1 MSNYF
6 LGVDAGA
13 TKSHALISDEKGQ
26 VVGFGQAGSGNPDWV
41 GQEGFAAILDE
52 TLSQAL
58 SSGGVGR
65 RQIAGAGFG
74 VAGYDWPSQKTAML
88 DSIAKLELQCPVE
101 LVNDSLIGLMA
112 GITRDWGVAVVAGTS
127 CNAWGIGPD
136 GRYGRMSGYSFLGE
150 YAGSHELVERALQQV
165 NKAWSKRAQPTRLT
179 TAFMEMVGSPCEDD
193 LIEGISLNK
202 YEIGPSVAPLVFQV
216 AAEGDPVAQELV
228 RWAGQELGD
237 LAVGVIRQLDLFA
250 HKFEV
255 VLAGSFYRG
264 SPVIQEEM
272 ERVVHAVAP
281 GSQFVPLSAPPVI
294 GGVLFGMKAA
304 GMSAEKVAEARKT
317 LDLSYKIVV

>member
-1 MSNYF
+1 MPNYF

-26 VVGFGQAGSGNPDWV
+26 VVGFGKAGSGNPDWV
-41 GQEGFAAILDE
+41 GQDGFAAILEE

-74 VAGYDWPSQKTAML
+74 VAGYDWPSQKKDML
-88 DSIAKLELQCPVE
+88 DSINKLDLHCPIE

-112 GITRDWGVAVVAGTS
+112 GATRDWGVAVVSGTS

-150 YAGSHELVERALQQV
+150 YAGSYELVEKALQQV
-165 NKAWSKRAQPTRLT
+165 NKAWSKRSGPTRLSQ
-179 TAFMEMVGSPCEDD
+179 AFIELTGAASEAD
-193 LIEGISLNK
+193 LIEGVSLK
-202 YEIGPSVAPLVFQV
+202 RYQIGPSDAPLVFRV
-216 AAEGDPVAQELV
+216 AEEGDLIAQELI
-228 RWAGQELGD
+228 RWAGRELGG
-237 LAVGVIRQLDLFA
+237 LAIGIIRQLDLFELE
-250 HKFEV
+250 FEV
-255 VLAGSFYRG
+255 VLVGSFYRG
-264 SPVIQEEM
+264 SPIIQREM
-272 ERVVHAVAP
+272 EKVVNAVAP
-281 GSQFVPLSAPPVI
+281 GAKFVSLSAPPVI

-304 GMSAEKVAEARKT
+304 GLSADEISEARKNLGAT
-317 LDLSYKIVV
+317 TIG